1 MILVLNKNSYS
12 SNNNHHHHHHPGSFT
27 RILDGYNAFQCLGG
41 TGSRLELW
49 LRPFQTHD
57 SQTKYQH
64 RMLNTSLFGILLTHH
79 GKTHKNKKKKT
90 TCHVRLKCCACGS
103 YAPFLIGW
111 QHPNLPISLDGQ
123 QKMHQPIALLESPHF
138 FRTFA
143 CLYVHPQDSIRT
155 IINKLYP

>member
-79 GKTHKNKKKKT
+79 GKTHKNKKKNNMPCSFEVLCVWKLCPVLDRMAASKFT
-90 TCHVRLKCCACGS
+90 NIFGWAAKN
-103 YAPFLIGW
+103 APTNCSLG
-111 QHPNLPISLDGQ
+111 ISPFFPHLC
-123 QKMHQPIALLESPHF
+123 MFVCPSP
-138 FRTFA
+138 RQ
-143 CLYVHPQDSIRT
+143 YQ
-155 IINKLYP
+155 NNN

>member
-12 SNNNHHHHHHPGSFT
+12 SNNNHHHHHPGSFT

-79 GKTHKNKKKKT
+79 GKTHKNKKQNQHAMFV
-90 TCHVRLKCCACGS
+90 CQRLEASIDWQKIKWHSWLCRNVAFPAFAWSFPSS
-103 YAPFLIGW
+103 YI
-111 QHPNLPISLDGQ
+111 Q
-123 QKMHQPIALLESPHF
+123 
-138 FRTFA
+138 
-143 CLYVHPQDSIRT
+143 
-155 IINKLYP
+155 